1 MFSECVR
8 LFAWLR
14 DWGTSLRNKTKSKY
28 KCVVILVEIG
38 VAIGVS
44 RRFNNEAKA
53 HKKEK
58 LLESF

>member
-1 MFSECVR
+1 M
-8 LFAWLR
+8 
-14 DWGTSLRNKTKSKY
+14 
-28 KCVVILVEIG
+28 VILVEIG

-44 RRFNNEAKA
+44 RRFNNETKA